1 LDNMSVESTLF
12 DIFDHMSLAEKH
24 EIVAE
29 LQRRIDAEECM
40 AKYLPEKTYLEKN
53 WEEIMR
59 LIYELSCEPY
69 IDDQYEIEEI
79 WDKVEE
85 MIRSGKLTSE
95 PWRVR
100 WTIIRDISDND
111 EYDYYGVCDPMR
123 NLVRTL
129 ITNDEEK
136 KQFADYLWETPY
148 HSRELADKLYQ
159 ELGEYDR
166 HLEYI
171 EEGLGNNVQPYLEL
185 IHYYA
190 DKDEVKALAFAEQAR
205 VKCRKDLDEVYI
217 YMLTCAMKK
226 DDIEEIKRLLRSA
239 KVKSGADY
247 DHIVVAAGAEEY
259 ETAVRKRKR
268 EEKCT
273 NP

>member
-1 LDNMSVESTLF
+1 MDQVRNYLDICSRKLRRSSPLIIFDFAVISSSPLTYFILSFVRSLEKDGCNMSIESTLF

-123 NLVRTL
+123 DLVRTL

-171 EEGLGNNVQPYLEL
+171 EDGEMPKG
-185 IHYYA
+185 
-190 DKDEVKALAFAEQAR
+190 
-205 VKCRKDLDEVYI
+205 
-217 YMLTCAMKK
+217 
-226 DDIEEIKRLLRSA
+226 
-239 KVKSGADY
+239 SG
-247 DHIVVAAGAEEY
+247 
-259 ETAVRKRKR
+259 
-268 EEKCT
+268 
-273 NP
+273 